1 MAETPKVSTATP
13 TPQAEKRTPLDK
25 MSREER
31 KQRYAQYQ
39 KKLGR
44 SKLEVHGDPN
54 IHYFWADKNDDGELV
69 RLDFLEYFIVK
80 EPKAKEVL
88 AGTATP
94 KVRAAGLREDGTY
107 IIGDVI
113 LMGCP
118 MEIYE
123 FHMMD
128 VEERSEAQIAASVE
142 QFKSSAQQRGIP
154 TFDVPVGAG
163 R

>member
-1 MAETPKVSTATP
+1 MAEETEIVTKSTAP
-13 TPQAEKRTPLDK
+13 AERKPLDK

-44 SKLEVHGDPN
+44 SKLEVQGDPN

-80 EPKAKEVL
+80 EPNAKDVI
-88 AGTATP
+88 AGKATP

-107 IIGDVI
+107 VIGDVI

-123 FHMMD
+123 FHMMN
-128 VEERSEAQIAASVE
+128 VEELSEAQIAASVE